1 MFIKGLMV
9 EGVGR
14 FASAAYI
21 DGFVE
26 GVNVL
31 AAGNEAG
38 KSTLFRAIR
47 TCLFSRHDSKVQE
60 IKDLGSDDSQLP
72 ATVQLT
78 FVHNGRTYVI
88 KKCFLRSPSATLSED
103 GREIARSKQ
112 ADEAVWELLGLSPG
126 SGRTLDDGAFGVLWV
141 GQGASFQI
149 PVPGAAASSVLNS
162 AIESEVGALIGG
174 ERARQAIEDINTEVR
189 RSLTDT
195 DRPKSDG
202 PLHRALR
209 EVEQWQIAETEAQ
222 SKLAA
227 LEQQFGNLLQL
238 RLRHQEL
245 TDPVTTDQL
254 AKELIE
260 AKSSFAD
267 ARSSAQEIRRFEA
280 EESDARRALEG
291 VSQRLKQLRDLTGRI
306 DANRQSEAAQA
317 RGLPEQQARE
327 QEARSALSRS
337 QEQIADAEKQVQTLS
352 TRDQQLEKLSAAT
365 IRAIRKNDLALQLKA
380 LERAAKE
387 LLQID
392 AQLAQLNIKP
402 KHIDDLDELERQ
414 IATLDAQLSAAAAHM
429 DIEVKPAGTGQV
441 RVGTAQPKGTHSGP
455 VLAPTKITVG
465 DLAVITVTP
474 APNARHDKRQSFDAD
489 RASLLKSI
497 GVASS
502 AEARALLS
510 KRRDF
515 EASRKAVLTEL
526 KTLKVT
532 GDPASVI
539 ANTKIDLAETDAA
552 ISAALAD
559 AKRQSL
565 PSNKEIEEE
574 KLGLSQQRASLE
586 ARRASLEETR
596 EQQQEA
602 LEGAV
607 GARSGTE
614 SKLEVIRKSIEDD
627 IALCPDSER
636 AARDASLVADVTTAE
651 TAHQT
656 AAIVL
661 SAKQQTAPDTAE
673 VERREARCQRLE
685 QALENRQNDLIELE
699 REIGR
704 LTGQIQTAGG
714 DGVGEALAAA
724 QEQRALAE
732 RERSRIEERVATL
745 KLLRDTVSGFLN
757 EGREHYYEPVRKHL
771 RPFLNDL
778 FPSAELEL
786 GDGFTIAG
794 IKRERT
800 ETFSRLSDGT
810 QEQIAVLVRLA
821 MATML
826 AARGQTVPVILD
838 DALVYCD
845 DDRIKRMFDA
855 LSRAGR
861 HQQVIVLTCRLRTFA
876 PLGGHTLRVQMAPL
890 IGDQINT
897 K

>member
-1 MFIKGLMV
+1 MFIKSLMV

-14 FASAAYI
+14 FASVTHI

-78 FVHNGRTYVI
+78 FVHNGHTYVI
-88 KKCFLRSPSATLSED
+88 KKCFLRTPSATLSED
-103 GREIARSKQ
+103 GREIARGKQ

-141 GQGASFQI
+141 GQGASFRV
-149 PVPGAAASSVLNS
+149 PAPGAAASSVLNS

-174 ERARQAIEDINTEVR
+174 ERARQAVEDINVELR
-189 RSLTDT
+189 RYLTDT
-195 DRPKSDG
+195 NRPKSDG
-202 PLHRALR
+202 PLHRAVQ
-209 EVEQWQIAETEAQ
+209 EVEHWQAAETEAQ
-222 SKLAA
+222 GKLTA
-227 LEQQFGNLLQL
+227 LEQQFINLLKL
-238 RLRHQEL
+238 RQQHQEL
-245 TDPVTTDQL
+245 TDPATTDQL

-260 AKSSFAD
+260 AQNSLAD

-280 EESDARRALEG
+280 EESSARRALEG
-291 VSQRLKQLRDLTGRI
+291 ASQRLKQLRDLTGRI
-306 DANRQSEAAQA
+306 DASRKSEAAQTK
-317 RGLPEQQARE
+317 GLPEQQARE
-327 QEARSALSRS
+327 QEARTALLRT
-337 QEQIADAEKQVQTLS
+337 QEQIADIEKQARVLS
-352 TRDQQLEKLSAAT
+352 TREQQLEKLAAAS
-365 IRAIRKNDLALQLKA
+365 IRAMRKDDLARQLTA
-380 LERAAKE
+380 LERASKE

-392 AQLAQLNIKP
+392 AQLTQISIKP
-402 KHIDDLDELERQ
+402 KHIEDLDELDRK
-414 IATLDAQLSAAAAHM
+414 IATLDAQLSATAAHLTV
-429 DIEVKPAGTGQV
+429 EVKPAGAGQV
-441 RVGTAQPKGTHSGP
+441 RIGSAQLEGAHSAP
-455 VLAPTKITVG
+455 ILAPTKITIG
-465 DLAVITVTP
+465 ELAVVTVTP
-474 APNARHDKRQSFDAD
+474 APNVRHEERQSSDTERSTF
-489 RASLLKSI
+489 LESI
-497 GVASS
+497 GVATS

-510 KRRDF
+510 KRRDL

-526 KTLKVT
+526 KTLKVA

-539 ANTKIDLAETDAA
+539 AKTKSDLAETDAA
-552 ISAALAD
+552 ISAALTD
-559 AKRQSL
+559 TKRQSL
-565 PSNKEIEEE
+565 PSSKEIEEE
-574 KLGLSQQRASLE
+574 KLELGRKRAPLD

-596 EQQQEA
+596 EQQQKA

-636 AARDASLVADVTTAE
+636 AARDTSLVTGVTTAE

-656 AAIVL
+656 ATTVL
-661 SAKQQTAPDTAE
+661 SAKRQMTPDAAE
-673 VERREARCQRLE
+673 IERREARGQRLE
-685 QALENRQNDLIELE
+685 QALENRKDDLIQLE

-714 DGVGEALAAA
+714 DGVGETLASA
-724 QEQRALAE
+724 QEQRTLAE
-732 RERSRIEERVATL
+732 RERSRFQERAATL
-745 KLLRDTVSGFLN
+745 QLLRDTVSSCLA

-778 FPSAELEL
+778 FPGAELEL
-786 GDGFTIAG
+786 GDGFAITG
-794 IKRERT
+794 IKRDRT
-800 ETFSRLSDGT
+800 ETFTRLSDGT

-821 MATML
+821 MASML
-826 AARGQTVPVILD
+826 AERGQTVPVILD
-838 DALVYCD
+838 DALVYSD
-845 DDRIKRMFDA
+845 DDRIKLMFDA

-876 PLGGHTLRVQMAPL
+876 PLGGHTLRVQVPSE
-890 IGDQINT
+890 IS
-897 K
+897 

>member
-1 MFIKGLMV
+1 MFIKSLMV

-14 FASAAYI
+14 FTSATHI

-78 FVHNGRTYVI
+78 FGRNGHTYVI
-88 KKCFLRSPSATLSED
+88 KKCFLRSPSATLIED
-103 GREIARSKQ
+103 GRETARGKQ
-112 ADEAVWELLGLSPG
+112 ADEAVWDLLGLSPG

-141 GQGASFQI
+141 GQGASFR
-149 PVPGAAASSVLNS
+149 VPAPGTAASSVLNS

-174 ERARQAIEDINTEVR
+174 ERARQTVEDINTELR
-189 RSLTDT
+189 RYLTDT
-195 DRPKSDG
+195 NRPKSDG
-202 PLHRALR
+202 PLHRAMQ
-209 EVEQWQIAETEAQ
+209 EVEQWQVAETEAQ
-222 SKLAA
+222 GKLTA
-227 LEQQFGNLLQL
+227 LEQQFTNLLKL
-238 RLRHQEL
+238 RQQHQEL
-245 TDPVTTDQL
+245 TNPATTDQL
-254 AKELIE
+254 AKELVE
-260 AKSSFAD
+260 AKNSLAE

-280 EESDARRALEG
+280 EESSARRAVDG
-291 VSQRLKQLRDLTGRI
+291 ASQRLKQLRDLTTRI
-306 DANRQSEAAQA
+306 DASRQSETTQTKN
-317 RGLPEQQARE
+317 LPEQQARE
-327 QEARSALSRS
+327 QEARFVLLRT
-337 QEQIADAEKQVQTLS
+337 QEEIADVEKQAHALS
-352 TRDQQLEKLSAAT
+352 TREKQLEKLAAAS
-365 IRAIRKNDLALQLKA
+365 IRATRKDDLTRQLAA
-380 LERAAKE
+380 LERASEE

-392 AQLAQLNIKP
+392 AQLSQVNIQS
-402 KHIDDLDELERQ
+402 KHVEDLDELDRQ
-414 IATLDAQLSAAAAHM
+414 IATLGAQLSAAAAHLTV
-429 DIEVKPAGTGQV
+429 EVKPAGAGQV
-441 RVGTAQPKGTHSGP
+441 LIGSVQPEGAHGVP
-455 VLAPTKITVG
+455 ILAPTRITIG
-465 DLAVITVTP
+465 EMAVVTVTP
-474 APNARHDKRQSFDAD
+474 APNVREEERHSFDAE
-489 RASLLKSI
+489 RLTLLESI
-497 GVASS
+497 GVSTS

-510 KRRDF
+510 KRRDL

-526 KTLKVT
+526 KTLKVI

-539 ANTKIDLAETDAA
+539 AKTKSDLAETDAA
-552 ISAALAD
+552 ISAALTD
-559 AKRQSL
+559 TKRQSL
-565 PSNKEIEEE
+565 PNSKEIEEE
-574 KLGLSQQRASLE
+574 KLELSQMRALLD

-636 AARDASLVADVTTAE
+636 AARDSSLVTDVTTAE
-651 TAHQT
+651 AAHQT
-656 AAIVL
+656 AATVL
-661 SAKQQTAPDTAE
+661 SAMRQTTPDTAE
-673 VERREARCQRLE
+673 IERREVRGKRLE
-685 QALENRQNDLIELE
+685 QALENRKNDLIQLE

-724 QEQRALAE
+724 QEQRTLAE
-732 RERSRIEERVATL
+732 RDRSRIQERTATL
-745 KLLRDTVSGFLN
+745 QLLRDTVSSCLA

-778 FPSAELEL
+778 FPGAELEL
-786 GDGFTIAG
+786 GDGFAITG
-794 IKRERT
+794 IKRDRT
-800 ETFSRLSDGT
+800 ETFTRLSDGT

-821 MATML
+821 MASML
-826 AARGQTVPVILD
+826 AERGQTVPVILD

-845 DDRIKRMFDA
+845 DDRIKLMFDA

-861 HQQVIVLTCRLRTFA
+861 RQQVIVLTCRLRTFA
-876 PLGGHTLRVQMAPL
+876 PLGGHTLRVQNPSE
-890 IGDQINT
+890 IS
-897 K
+897 

>member
-1 MFIKGLMV
+1 MFIKSLMV

-14 FASAAYI
+14 FASATHI

-78 FVHNGRTYVI
+78 FAHNEHTYVI
-88 KKCFLRSPSATLSED
+88 KKCFLRSPSATLTED
-103 GREIARSKQ
+103 GREIARGKQ

-141 GQGASFQI
+141 GQGASFRV
-149 PVPGAAASSVLNS
+149 PAPGAAASSVLNS

-174 ERARQAIEDINTEVR
+174 ERARQAVEDINTELR
-189 RSLTDT
+189 RYLTDT
-195 DRPKSDG
+195 NRPKSDG
-202 PLHRALR
+202 PLHRAVQ
-209 EVEQWQIAETEAQ
+209 EVEHWQAAETEAQ
-222 SKLAA
+222 GKLTA
-227 LEQQFGNLLQL
+227 LEQQFTNLLQL
-238 RLRHQEL
+238 RQRHQEL
-245 TDPVTTDQL
+245 TDPAATDQL
-254 AKELIE
+254 ARELVE
-260 AKSSFAD
+260 ARGSLAD
-267 ARSSAQEIRRFEA
+267 ARSAAQEIRRFEA
-280 EESDARRALEG
+280 EESSAKRALEG
-291 VSQRLKQLRDLTGRI
+291 ASQRLKQLRDLTARI
-306 DANRQSEAAQA
+306 DASRQSEAAQTK
-317 RGLPEQQARE
+317 GLPEQQARE
-327 QEARSALSRS
+327 QEVRAALLRT
-337 QEQIADAEKQVQTLS
+337 QEQIADTERQAQTLS
-352 TRDQQLEKLSAAT
+352 ANEQQLEKLSSAA
-365 IRAIRKNDLALQLKA
+365 IRAIRKDDLARQLKA

-392 AQLAQLNIKP
+392 AQLTQINIKP
-402 KHIDDLDELERQ
+402 KHIEDLDELERQ
-414 IATLDAQLSAAAAHM
+414 IAILDAQLSAAAAHLAV
-429 DIEVKPAGTGQV
+429 EVKSAGTGQV
-441 RVGTAQPKGTHSGP
+441 RIGTTRPKGTHSEP

-474 APNARHDKRQSFDAD
+474 APNTKHEKRQSVDAE
-489 RASLLKSI
+489 RSTLLESI
-497 GVASS
+497 GVATS

-510 KRRDF
+510 KRRDL
-515 EASRKAVLTEL
+515 EANRKAVLTEL

-539 ANTKIDLAETDAA
+539 AKTKSDLAETDAA
-552 ISAALAD
+552 ISAALTD
-559 AKRQSL
+559 TKRQSL
-565 PSNKEIEEE
+565 PSSKEIEEE
-574 KLGLSQQRASLE
+574 KLELSQKRAPLD

-627 IALCPDSER
+627 IALCPDSDR
-636 AARDASLVADVTTAE
+636 AARDASLVSDVTTAE

-656 AAIVL
+656 AATVL
-661 SAKQQTAPDTAE
+661 SAKWQTTPDAAE
-673 VERREARCQRLE
+673 IERREVRGQRLE
-685 QALENRQNDLIELE
+685 QALENRKNDLIQLE

-714 DGVGEALAAA
+714 DGVGETLAAA
-724 QEQRALAE
+724 HEQRALAE
-732 RERSRIEERVATL
+732 RERSRIQERAATL
-745 KLLRDTVSGFLN
+745 QLLRDTVSSCLT
-757 EGREHYYEPVRKHL
+757 EGRERYYEPVRKHL
-771 RPFLNDL
+771 LPFLHNL
-778 FPSAELEL
+778 FPGAELEL
-786 GDGFTIAG
+786 GDGFAITG
-794 IKRERT
+794 IKRDRT
-800 ETFSRLSDGT
+800 EIFTRLSDGT

-821 MATML
+821 MASML
-826 AARGQTVPVILD
+826 AERGQTVPVILD

-845 DDRIKRMFDA
+845 DDRIKLMFDA
-855 LSRAGR
+855 LSRAGK

-876 PLGGHTLRVQMAPL
+876 PLGGHTLRVQVPSE
-890 IGDQINT
+890 IS
-897 K
+897 